1 MITRAPGRICIFGE
15 HQDYLGHPVIAG
27 AIDLC
32 IYIQG
37 EPRSDNTFIIHKRD
51 FGETETFDYPAAGLI
66 PYTRERDYFK
76 SVPNVLRSQGITI
89 THGCEVEVWSHIP
102 MAAGA
107 SSSSA
112 LNVAWMKF
120 LCELFQVP
128 SRDDPLAIGE
138 LAFLSEVA
146 AFNEPGGR
154 MDQYISSLGGI
165 YFLDFK
171 QGVHEMLRPDMRGFV
186 LIDSLHKKDTFGM
199 LTRVKQ
205 GQMAALAAI
214 HGRYPDRDLLEI
226 DGHDLDFLP
235 GDLHSY
241 GQAAVLNYQL
251 TMTGKEILKQDPI
264 DGPRFGQ
271 YLCRQH
277 RILRDGLQNTTPKID
292 RLLDIALDAGALG
305 GKMNGSG
312 GGGTLFVYAPGK
324 QEQVVEQINR
334 AELQVRTDIIT
345 IPGTSG

>member
-1 MITRAPGRICIFGE
+1 MIARAPGRICIFGE

-27 AIDLC
+27 AIDLF
-32 IYIQG
+32 INIRG
-37 EPRSDNTFIIHKRD
+37 EPRQDNTFIIHKRD
-51 FGETETFDYPAAGLI
+51 FGETETFDYPPQGLI
-66 PYTRERDYFK
+66 PYTQERDYFK
-76 SVPNVLRSQGITI
+76 SVPNVLRTTGITI
-89 THGCEVEVWSHIP
+89 AHGCEVEVWSHIP

-120 LCELFQVP
+120 LCQLFQVP
-128 SRDDPLAIGE
+128 SRHDPLAIGE

-171 QGVHEMLRPDMRGFV
+171 QGAYQKLRSDMTGFV

-199 LTRVKQ
+199 LTRIKQ
-205 GQMAALAAI
+205 GQAAALAAV
-214 HGRYPDRDLLEI
+214 HKRYPDRDLLEL
-226 DGHDLDFLP
+226 DDHDLDFLP
-235 GDLHSY
+235 GELLLY
-241 GQAAVLNYQL
+241 GRAAVSNYRL
-251 TMTGKEILKQDPI
+251 TMTGREILKQDPI

-277 RILRDGLQNTTPKID
+277 RILRDCLQNTTPKID
-292 RLLDIALDAGALG
+292 RLLDIALKAGALG

-324 QEQVVEQINR
+324 EEQVVEHIDR
-334 AELQVRTDIIT
+334 ADLEVRTDIIT
-345 IPGTSG
+345 IPPGN